1 MKHNSDA
8 VMNVLPGGTSIM
20 MQSNPGGKP
29 SKPVRRDDYRY
40 VEEIECWGDDN
51 LEPQHLVKAFK
62 SNSVLR
68 SALDFIVRALYN
80 GGLEYG
86 YTQMDEKG
94 EKSFTPQRI
103 PEIET
108 MLKCSNHKRQ
118 AVKAL
123 FDLKVTGNCFPEV
136 ILTKDRKKVAMINF
150 NQSPYCRWSTAMDNG
165 RNAFCHISANWD
177 INAGRIMDPKEIIVP
192 VLDNTF
198 DEIEALREAK
208 GYKYIIPE
216 VNYPTIGNSYYS
228 EPVWNAIRTSGWLE
242 YANQIPEFKKN
253 YLENASHIKY
263 VIHVPVSW
271 WKWKYNDWDSLKPA
285 KKKELITKNHQ
296 NFDKFLKGKENAG
309 KSLMLTFQDDP
320 EMIKHGYTK
329 WDIQL
334 VDKKVVDKILG
345 GDLLDITQMIYQSV
359 GVHATLLGGAPGA
372 SNLGAGSGSDQ
383 REAYNIFMAL
393 ATIDQDIIAKPF
405 ELAAEYN
412 GYPNLKFRFNSRL
425 IAALKEIT
433 PSKRQEQNAD

>member
-1 MKHNSDA
+1 MDENSNA
-8 VMNVLPGGTSIM
+8 ILNLLPSGTSIM
-20 MQSNPGGKP
+20 MRASDRPT
-29 SKPVRRDDYRY
+29 KPVRRDTFQAVDK
-40 VEEIECWGDDN
+40 VESWGNDN
-51 LEPQHLVKAFK
+51 LEPQHLVTAFK

-86 YTQMDEKG
+86 YTEMDARG
-94 EKSFTPQRI
+94 EKTFIPQQI
-103 PEIET
+103 EEIET
-108 MLKCSNHKRQ
+108 MLKYSNHKRQ
-118 AVKAL
+118 AVKAI

-136 ILTKDRKKVAMINF
+136 ILSKDRKKVAMINF
-150 NQSPYCRWSTAMDNG
+150 NQAPYCRWSRAQGNG
-165 RNAFCHISANWD
+165 RNTSCFISANWD
-177 INAGRIMDPKEIIVP
+177 LHGGKMLDPRQLIVP
-192 VLDNTF
+192 VLNNTF
-198 DEIEALREAK
+198 DEVEALKNAR
-208 GYKYIIPE
+208 GHKYIIPD

-228 EPVWNAIRTSGWLE
+228 EPVWDAIRTSGWLE
-242 YANQIPEFKKN
+242 YANQIPEFKRN

-271 WKWKYNDWDSLKPA
+271 WKWKYPDWDMLKPK
-285 KKKELITKNHQ
+285 KKKELITLNHQ
-296 NFDKFLKGKENAG
+296 RFDTFLKGKENAG

-334 VDKKVVDKILG
+334 VDKQVVDKILG

-405 ELAAEYN
+405 ELAATYN

-425 IAALKEIT
+425 IAALKDIT
-433 PSKRQEQNAD
+433 PTQRQEQNAD